1 MHARFDSIRK
11 FVLADETLT
20 EEEKLETIKKFD
32 NDYDYFRVTWG
43 KGDRRICEN
52 CQKSCIARFYCE
64 YCIRNY
70 LEANFSNWTS
80 GSTVIDNLI
89 KKCQMDSLIP
99 YMIVEWIP
107 YDKFQNV
114 KYLTR
119 GGCSEIYSA
128 DWIDGCYKEWSR
140 EEKKLKRAGTCKV
153 VLKRLENVEEA
164 NRDWLEEVSYYYV
177 LLMVSL

>member
-1 MHARFDSIRK
+1 MSIRKEAINAAYDRAYAIIQNDNMHARFDSIRK

-80 GSTVIDNLI
+80 GSTDIDNLI
-89 KKCQMDSLIP
+89 KKCQMNSLKT
-99 YMIVEWIP
+99 V
-107 YDKFQNV
+107 D
-114 KYLTR
+114 
-119 GGCSEIYSA
+119 
-128 DWIDGCYKEWSR
+128 
-140 EEKKLKRAGTCKV
+140 AGTMY
-153 VLKRLENVEEA
+153 LN
-164 NRDWLEEVSYYYV
+164 
-177 LLMVSL
+177 